1 MMNNKQLKD
10 VKNVLNRISS
20 DQTLMSMLL
29 EFERTLDNVDVYAY
43 QNWDSGEI
51 VEGPEVS
58 KYWFTVTLMYPYKMM
73 PDPDGALRLQ
83 KYGCKVTYKEDI
95 FKVPV
100 VITDR
105 SDYDDP
111 SLKTA
116 KIKKHKVWLVKI
128 VMPRRFIDEGLEEQY
143 NAMRDVGIDTTD
155 ISDAYDGDEI

>member
-1 MMNNKQLKD
+1 MNNKQLKD
-10 VKNVLNRISS
+10 VRNVLNRISS

-83 KYGCKVTYKEDI
+83 KYGCKVTYTEDI

-105 SDYDDP
+105 SDYEDP

-143 NAMRDVGIDTTD
+143 NAMRDVGVDTSD
-155 ISDAYDGDEI
+155 ISDAYDGDEV